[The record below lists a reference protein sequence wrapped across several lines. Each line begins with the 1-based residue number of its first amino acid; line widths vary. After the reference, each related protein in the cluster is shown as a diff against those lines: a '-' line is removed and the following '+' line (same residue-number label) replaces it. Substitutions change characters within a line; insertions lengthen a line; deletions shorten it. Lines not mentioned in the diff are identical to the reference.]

1 LLLTLT
7 VSLLVISNWNPSG
20 ATNLSSSVFFKKISN
35 ITQNFLYLINP
46 SPVVNTWKKIYFIIN
61 GALYITAFG
70 FLAKK
75 MWKSYQ
81 TYRSFSI
88 DDVAILATLV
98 ASFIV
103 QLNIAIGRA
112 EYWSSGLE
120 MHYGYLATV
129 LPIVSW
135 IAVSVYVPRKMA
147 IIFGSILVIFYGY
160 LYIEN
165 LSWRIIY
172 AKENRQKIISINED
186 ILNGMKVSEFVNKH
200 NQTFYYVDNDST
212 RQIVESVIIIL
223 KRANVEPYTHLQLD

>member
-1 LLLTLT
+1 
-7 VSLLVISNWNPSG
+7 
-20 ATNLSSSVFFKKISN
+20 
-35 ITQNFLYLINP
+35 
-46 SPVVNTWKKIYFIIN
+46 
-61 GALYITAFG
+61 
-70 FLAKK
+70 
-75 MWKSYQ
+75 
-81 TYRSFSI
+81 
-88 DDVAILATLV
+88 
-98 ASFIV
+98 
-103 QLNIAIGRA
+103 
-112 EYWSSGLE
+112 
-120 MHYGYLATV
+120 
-129 LPIVSW
+129 
-135 IAVSVYVPRKMA
+135 MA